1 MKELIFNNIK
11 SHLLTFTKNHTISM
25 NTEFQR
31 HTDIDSLKTMDMI
44 MDLEDS
50 FDITIPINLVS
61 EIKTVGDLVNIVYNR
76 IHEEQAV
83 MG

>member
-11 SHLLTFTKNHTISM
+11 GHLLAFTKNHTISM
-25 NTEFQR
+25 STEFQR
-31 HTDIDSLKTMDMI
+31 HTEIDSLKTMDMI

-50 FDITIPINLVS
+50 FDITIPINQIS
-61 EIKTVGDLVNIVYNR
+61 EIKTVGELVDIVYNR
-76 IHEEQAV
+76 IHKEQAA